1 MAAAKLGKR
10 SPLALLALL
19 APLPPPPPLPV
30 EPFESELV
38 LELELPADELL
49 LTLAFAFV

>member
-1 MAAAKLGKR
+1 MGKR

-19 APLPPPPPLPV
+19 APLPPPPPPPLPV